1 MRPRGRRPLAV
12 DDSSVSV
19 SFRLT
24 TKAYD
29 RTKQEADRERLPVA
43 AWLRRVVEDA
53 CKPKA
58 KV

>member
-1 MRPRGRRPLAV
+1 MRAPRRPRLAE
-12 DDSSVSV
+12 DDSSVAV

-24 TKAYD
+24 TKQYD

-43 AWLRRVVEDA
+43 AWLRRVVEEA
-53 CKPKA
+53 CKPR